1 MKKSNVQYGIY
12 LFIFDI
18 VIGFIC
24 GLLGLLHI
32 LEVKKE
38 FVSNTGLIGLFCGII
53 GFALTLVYV
62 IFNGL
67 VFTNNYT
74 EVRKRDEN
82 GAFAELDA
90 ANNKFKCLYY
100 DDSGDKLSVYAKF
113 SDLNKKQ
120 YNYNKDLHKTYE
132 STIHIYCRDASEFNE
147 CQDSGTITYS
157 SRYDYQEASST
168 TKPCP
173 FLYFSELEEV
183 INQDNFDRFL
193 TTLILTLIV
202 CLANIG
208 LVIFGFLLFR
218 TPSDF

>member
-157 SRYDYQEASST
+157 
-168 TKPCP
+168 
-173 FLYFSELEEV
+173 
-183 INQDNFDRFL
+183 
-193 TTLILTLIV
+193 
-202 CLANIG
+202 
-208 LVIFGFLLFR
+208 
-218 TPSDF
+218 